1 MKNYEYYVITYYCK
15 SGEIAN
21 INGFNTIAAAYKY
34 MRPAV
39 KLLFQTLL
47 IDGSIFAT
55 AENLEEERRAAKE
68 YGIFE

>member
-1 MKNYEYYVITYYCK
+1 MRVGKTRKEVI
-15 SGEIAN
+15 IAN
-21 INGFNTIAAAYKY
+21 INGFNTIAQAYKY

-55 AENLEEERRAAKE
+55 AENLEKERAAAKE
-68 YGIFE
+68 FGIYD